1 MNIRERLL
9 QRLRRPD
16 YVPEAP
22 PVLLTQ
28 LGLARRDRRKLEHE
42 LRLLETEGAIVRVKK
57 DRYCLPSDAD
67 LVTGRIVFRQSGAA
81 LLIPETPPGQQER
94 EPVEIFPEDTGVAM
108 HGDKVVVRL
117 SDRQI
122 RRPARG
128 RPGTSERRA
137 TGRVIRILE
146 RARTTITGNLQRT
159 KLFYYVAPDDPRIVH
174 DIYVADPAQS
184 TLRPVPAIDDKVV
197 VRLHEWTQR
206 HVNPEGEIVEV
217 LGRTHEPQAELK
229 AIFHKYRLATEFPA
243 AVLQEVDH
251 VPPEVP
257 ATDRKHRLDVRAIPT
272 ITIDPDDAKDFDDA
286 LSLEPLRDG
295 EVRVG
300 IHIAD
305 VPAYVRPGTALD
317 TEAQKR
323 GNSTYLVGTVIPMLP
338 HALSNGIC
346 SLKEGVDRLTK
357 SVFLTFT
364 RHGKLRETTF
374 ANTVIRSIK
383 RLTYKQAYAL
393 LQEDNPA
400 KIRALPSPP
409 AHQTGSTGR
418 PLAGLTNEEIG
429 QLRDLVR
436 SFWSIAA
443 RLRRERMQHGSL
455 DLDMP
460 ETKIYVDEHG
470 YADRLEKVV
479 NDESHQ
485 LIEEFMLA
493 ANSAVAKAMR
503 EANLPCLYRVHDEP
517 DEEKLQE
524 LREYLATFNITTGD
538 LTRREELTKLLVHLR
553 DHPQGYI
560 LRTQVLRSL
569 KKAVYRG
576 TPDGHFGLNKRDYTH
591 FTSPIRRYSDLIVHR
606 VFAHYVTK
614 SLGQPAV
621 PGAKVDYTSAK
632 IASLGEHLSLTEVNS
647 TEAERESV
655 KVKLLEFFERE
666 LAKKKKTR
674 FAAVI
679 TETRNHG
686 MFIELTESMA
696 FGLVHVSTM
705 DDDLYSLDASGT
717 ALTGRRTR
725 QQFTVGQTIEVVV
738 ARVDR
743 FKRQVDFRLAGTGES
758 SRPAAAVAPA
768 RSRPQPERGQPQPER
783 SQPPRPGGERRE
795 DARGGKNRR
804 RRRR

>member
-9 QRLRRPD
+9 QRLRRSD
-16 YVPEAP
+16 YVPEAL
-22 PVLLTQ
+22 PVLLQQ

-42 LRLLETEGAIVRVKK
+42 LRLLESEGAIVRIKR

-67 LVTGRIVFRQSGAA
+67 LVTGRIMFRQNGGG
-81 LLIPETPPGQQER
+81 LLIPETPPGQPER
-94 EPVEIFPEDTGVAM
+94 EPIEIFAEDTGVSM

-117 SDRQI
+117 SDRTI
-122 RRPARG
+122 HRPPRGG
-128 RPGTSERRA
+128 RPGAGERRA

-159 KLFYYVAPDDPRIVH
+159 KLFYFVAPDDPRLIH
-174 DIYVADPAQS
+174 DIYVSDPAQVA
-184 TLRPVPAIDDKVV
+184 LRPEPRIGDKVV

-206 HVNPEGEIVEV
+206 HVNPEGEIIEV

-229 AIFHKYRLATEFPA
+229 AIFHKYRLDTSFPET
-243 AVLQEVDH
+243 VVGEVEA
-251 VPPEVP
+251 VPPEVS
-257 ATDRKHRLDVRAIPT
+257 AQDRKHRLDVRAIPT

-286 LSLEPLRDG
+286 LSLEQLPDG
-295 EVRVG
+295 EWRIG

-346 SLKEGVDRLTK
+346 SLKEGIDRLTK
-357 SVFLTFT
+357 SVFLTFNK
-364 RHGKLRETTF
+364 HGKVRDTRF
-374 ANTVIRSIK
+374 ANTVIRSQK

-393 LQEDNPA
+393 MKEDNPA
-400 KIRALPSPP
+400 AIRALPPPP
-409 AHQTGSTGR
+409 AHQTGFAGR
-418 PLAGLTNEEIG
+418 PLAELTNKELAH
-429 QLRDLVR
+429 LRDLVR
-436 SFWSIAA
+436 TFWSIAS
-443 RLRRERMQHGSL
+443 RLRRDRMTHGSL
-455 DLDMP
+455 DLEMP
-460 ETKIYVDEHG
+460 ETKIYVDEQG

-479 NDESHQ
+479 HDESHQ

-493 ANSAVAKAMR
+493 ANEAVAHAFR
-503 EANLPCLYRVHDEP
+503 EAGLPCLYRVHDEP
-517 DEEKLQE
+517 NEDKLQE
-524 LREYLATFNITTGD
+524 LREYLATFEITTGD
-538 LTRREELTKLLVHLR
+538 LTKRDEMVRLLAKLR

-576 TPDGHFGLNKRDYTH
+576 TPDGHYGLHKRDYTH

-606 VFAHYVTK
+606 VFAHFVAK
-614 SLGQPAV
+614 FLGQPVV
-621 PGAKVDYTSAK
+621 PGAKVDYTAAK

-647 TEAERESV
+647 AEAERESV
-655 KVKLLEFFERE
+655 KVKMLEFFERE

-705 DDDLYSLDASGT
+705 DDDLYVLDASGT
-717 ALTGRRTR
+717 SLVGRRNR
-725 QQFTVGQTIEVVV
+725 KSYAVGQHIEVVV

-743 FKRQVDFRLAGTGES
+743 FKRQVDFRLAGTGAS
-758 SRPAAAVAPA
+758 GDGRSGAAAAA
-768 RSRPQPERGQPQPER
+768 T
-783 SQPPRPGGERRE
+783 PPRGAERPRGRHRRERR
-795 DARGGKNRR
+795 R
-804 RRRR
+804 

>member
-16 YVPEAP
+16 YVPETL
-22 PVLLTQ
+22 PVLVQ
-28 LGLARRDRRKLEHE
+28 NLGLARRDRRKLAHE
-42 LRLLETEGAIVRVKK
+42 LRLLEAAGTVVRVKK
-57 DRYCLPSDAD
+57 DRYCLPSDAN
-67 LVTGRIVFRQSGAA
+67 LITGRIVFRQSGAA
-81 LLIPETPPGQQER
+81 LLIPETPAGQPER
-94 EPVEIFPEDTGVAM
+94 EPIEIFAEDTWVAM

-117 SDRQI
+117 SDKTI
-122 RRPARG
+122 RRPTRGG
-128 RPGTSERRA
+128 RPSAARRA

-159 KLFYYVAPDDPRIVH
+159 KLFFYVAPDDPRIIH
-174 DIYVADPAQS
+174 DIYVPDPAQAA
-184 TLRPVPAIDDKVV
+184 LKPAPCLGDKVV
-197 VRLHEWTQR
+197 VRLTEWTQR

-229 AIFHKYRLATEFPA
+229 AIFHRYRLETSFPE
-243 AVLQEVDH
+243 AVRHEV
-251 VPPEVP
+251 ENVP
-257 ATDRKHRLDVRAIPT
+257 AEVSPAERRHRLDVRAIPT

-286 LSLEPLRDG
+286 LSLEQLADG
-295 EVRVG
+295 ELRVG

-317 TEAQKR
+317 AEAQKR

-346 SLKEGVDRLTK
+346 SLKEGADRLTK

-364 RHGKLRETTF
+364 RHGKIRETRY
-374 ANTVIRSIK
+374 ANTVIRSLK

-393 LQEDNPA
+393 LNEENPA
-400 KIRALPSPP
+400 KVRALPPPP
-409 AHQTGSTGR
+409 AHQTGFAGR
-418 PLAGLTNEEIG
+418 PLSELANKEIVH
-429 QLRDLVR
+429 LRDLVR
-436 SFWSIAA
+436 TLWSLAS
-443 RLRRERMQHGSL
+443 RLRRDRMHHGSL
-455 DLDMP
+455 DLEMP
-460 ETKIYVDEHG
+460 ETKIYVDADG

-479 NDESHQ
+479 HDESHQ

-493 ANSAVAKAMR
+493 ANEAVARAFR

-517 DEEKLQE
+517 DEEKLEE
-524 LREYLATFNITTGD
+524 LREYLATFNILTGD
-538 LTRREELTKLLVHLR
+538 LTKREEMVRLLAKLR

-576 TPDGHFGLNKRDYTH
+576 TPDGHYGLNKRDYTH
-591 FTSPIRRYSDLIVHR
+591 FTSPIRRYSDLVVHR
-606 VFAHYVTK
+606 VFVHFVHK
-614 SLGQPAV
+614 FLGEPMV
-621 PGAKVDYTSAK
+621 PGAKVDYSAAK
-632 IASLGEHLSLTEVNS
+632 ISSLGEHLSLTEVNS
-647 TEAERESV
+647 AEAERESV

-674 FAAVI
+674 FAAVV

-705 DDDLYSLDASGT
+705 DDDLYTLDGSGT
-717 ALTGRRTR
+717 ALVGRRTKKTY
-725 QQFTVGQTIEVVV
+725 TVGQHIEVVV

-743 FKRQVDFRLAGTGES
+743 FKRQVDFRLAGSGEAK
-758 SRPAAAVAPA
+758 PAAEAASPKLE
-768 RSRPQPERGQPQPER
+768 RLPKQPER
-783 SQPPRPGGERRE
+783 PRRGGRKERR
-795 DARGGKNRR
+795 R
-804 RRRR
+804 